1 MLSIGLCLLAFI
13 FSYAAGR
20 RSLTIGL
27 ATVFTVGYFYGI
39 LRANIPEPSS
49 HFIFDAAVAGLY
61 VTQLVRKPRGEELRS
76 QQMLRLWVGLLI
88 AWPVILF
95 FVPVQSYLVQAVG
108 LRGNVYLLPFLLL
121 GGRLRDEEVYRLALW
136 LSVLNLVAAAFAGA
150 EFFLG
155 VERFYPR
162 NEVTDLIYK
171 SVVDEDYMN
180 PDRSLAL
187 RIPSTFTSAHA
198 YAGMMVMTLAF
209 VIGAWALRRE
219 RGRWERGLLYAAMGV
234 STVGVFAAAARSP
247 VIILALMLL
256 TVFLTVR
263 LKAHGWAFLL
273 IMLAGVGW
281 VVSSEA
287 RLQRFMTLQDVEFVS
302 ERVSWSVNDSFTQ
315 LLTEYPL
322 GNGLGGGGTSMPY
335 FLASEVS
342 PPSYYMENEYARI
355 VLEQGVLGLCLWLAF
370 IVWLFTR
377 PHIRRSDPWHVG
389 RRLTWVACAAFFATG
404 MIGKGL
410 LTSIPGTALML
421 LGAGWIAVR
430 HSRWQAEVEADGR
443 ESVAPVGDGE
453 TTVLTGQYV

>member
-1 MLSIGLCLLAFI
+1 MLSVGLCLFAFA
-13 FSYAAGR
+13 FAYAAGR
-20 RSLTIGL
+20 RSLVAGL
-27 ATVFTVGYFYGI
+27 VVVFTVGYFYGI
-39 LRANIPEPSS
+39 LRANVPEPFS
-49 HFIFDAAVAGLY
+49 HFIFDSAVAGLY
-61 VTQLVRKPRGEELRS
+61 VTQLWRRQRDDEWQS
-76 QQMLRLWVGLLI
+76 QQLLRLWVGLLV
-88 AWPVILF
+88 AWPLILF
-95 FVPVQSYLVQAVG
+95 FVPVQSYPVQFVG
-108 LRGNVYLLPFLLL
+108 LRGNVFLLPFLLL
-121 GGRLRDEEVYRLALW
+121 GGRLKDEEVYKLALCFG
-136 LSVLNLVAAAFAGA
+136 VLNLIAAAFAGA
-150 EFFLG
+150 EFFMG

-162 NEVTDLIYK
+162 NEVTDLIYR
-171 SVVDEDYMN
+171 SIVDEDFTN

-187 RIPSTFTSAHA
+187 RIPATFTGAHA

-219 RGRWERGLLYAAMGV
+219 RGRWERRMLYATMAASM
-234 STVGVFAAAARSP
+234 VGVFAAAARSP

-263 LKAHGWAFLL
+263 FKAHGWVFLL
-273 IMLAGVGW
+273 VMLAGVGW

-287 RLQRFMTLQDVEFVS
+287 RLQRFTTLQDVEFVS

-315 LLTEYPL
+315 LMVEYPL

-335 FLASEVS
+335 FLANEVS
-342 PPSYYMENEYARI
+342 PPTYYMENEYARI
-355 VLEQGVLGLCLWLAF
+355 VLEQGVLGLCLWAGF

-377 PHIRRSDPWHVG
+377 RNVRRSDTWYVG

-430 HSRWQAEVEADGR
+430 RSQWQDEVEYEGR
-443 ESVAPVGDGE
+443 ELVATAGDEEPSVPAE
-453 TTVLTGQYV
+453 QYG

>member
-1 MLSIGLCLLAFI
+1 MIAISLCLLAFA
-13 FSYAAGR
+13 FSYAAGK
-20 RSLTIGL
+20 RSLAAGL

-39 LRANIPEPSS
+39 LRANVPEPSS
-49 HFIFDAAVAGLY
+49 HFIFDAAVVGLY
-61 VTQLVRKPRGEELRS
+61 LTQLWRTPPVEERRS
-76 QQMLRLWVGLLI
+76 QQMLRLWVGVLI

-95 FVPVQSYLVQAVG
+95 FVPAQSYPVQVVG
-108 LRGNVYLLPFLLL
+108 LRGNVFLLPFLLL
-121 GGRLRDEEVYRLALW
+121 GARLKDEEVYRLALW
-136 LSVLNLVAAAFAGA
+136 FGALNLVAAAFAGA

-171 SVVDEDYMN
+171 SIVDEDFAN
-180 PDRSLAL
+180 PDRSTAL
-187 RIPSTFTSAHA
+187 RIPATFTSAHA

-209 VIGAWALRRE
+209 LIGAWALRRQ
-219 RGRWERGLLYAAMGV
+219 RGRWERRLLYVAMGV
-234 STVGVFAAAARSP
+234 SLVGVFAAAARSP

-256 TVFLTVR
+256 TVFLSVR

-273 IMLAGVGW
+273 VMLAGVGW
-281 VVSSEA
+281 IVSSEA
-287 RLQRFMTLQDVEFVS
+287 RLQRFMTLQDVEFVG
-302 ERVSWSVNDSFTQ
+302 ERVSWSVNDNFTQ

-342 PPSYYMENEYARI
+342 PPSTYMENEYARI

-370 IVWLFTR
+370 IAWLFTR
-377 PHIRRSDPWHVG
+377 PHIRRADPWYVG
-389 RRLTWVACAAFFATG
+389 RRLAWVACAAFFATG

-421 LGAGWIAVR
+421 LAAGWIAVR
-430 HSRWQAEVEADGR
+430 RTRRQAEGR
-443 ESVAPVGDGE
+443 EMVAAGGDGE
-453 TTVLTGQYV
+453 PTTLAGQYV

>member
-1 MLSIGLCLLAFI
+1 MLSISLCLLAFA
-13 FSYAAGR
+13 FAYAAGK
-20 RSLTIGL
+20 RSLWLGL

-39 LRANIPEPSS
+39 LRANVPEPSS
-49 HFIFDAAVAGLY
+49 HFIFDAAVVGLY
-61 VTQLVRKPRGEELRS
+61 LTQFARRSRGGEHRS
-76 QQMLRLWVGLLI
+76 QQLLRLWVGLLI
-88 AWPVILF
+88 AWPLVLF
-95 FVPVQSYLVQAVG
+95 FVPVQSYPVQFVG
-108 LRGNVYLLPFLLL
+108 LRGNIFLLPFLLL

-136 LSVLNLVAAAFAGA
+136 LGVLNLVVAAFAGA

-162 NEVTDLIYK
+162 NEVTDLIYR
-171 SVVDEDYMN
+171 SVVDEDFTN
-180 PDRSLAL
+180 PDRSQAL
-187 RIPSTFTSAHA
+187 RIPATFTSAHA
-198 YAGMMVMTLAF
+198 YAGMMVLSLAYL
-209 VIGAWALRRE
+209 IGAWALRRE
-219 RGRWERGLLYAAMGV
+219 RGRWERRLVYAAIGV
-234 STVGVFAAAARSP
+234 TTVGVFAAAARSP

-263 LKAHGWAFLL
+263 LKAHGWVFLL
-273 IMLAGVGW
+273 VMLAGVGW

-302 ERVSWSVNDSFTQ
+302 ERVSWSVNDNFGQ

-355 VLEQGVLGLCLWLAF
+355 VLEQGVLGLCIWLAF
-370 IVWLFTR
+370 IAWLFTR
-377 PHIRRSDPWHVG
+377 PHVRRTDEWHVG

-430 HSRWQAEVEADGR
+430 QTRRQAEGEMEGR
-443 ESVAPVGDGE
+443 EASGEGEAAP
-453 TTVLTGQYV
+453 LARQYV

>member
-1 MLSIGLCLLAFI
+1 MLSVGLCLLAFA
-13 FSYAAGR
+13 FSYAAGK
-20 RSLTIGL
+20 RSLMLGL

-39 LRANIPEPSS
+39 LRANVPEPSS

-61 VTQLVRKPRGEELRS
+61 LTQLGRKARGGELRS
-76 QQMLRLWVGLLI
+76 QHLLRLWVGLLI

-121 GGRLRDEEVYRLALW
+121 GGRLRDEEVYKLALW
-136 LSVLNLVAAAFAGA
+136 LGVLNLVAAAFAGA

-162 NEVTDLIYK
+162 NEVTDLIYR
-171 SVVDEDYMN
+171 SAVDEDYTN

-234 STVGVFAAAARSP
+234 SAVGVFAAAARSP

-370 IVWLFTR
+370 IAWLFTR
-377 PHIRRSDPWHVG
+377 PHIRRSDPWYVG

-453 TTVLTGQYV
+453 TRVLTGQYV

>member
-1 MLSIGLCLLAFI
+1 MVSIALCLLAFA
-13 FSYAAGR
+13 FAYAAGK
-20 RSLTIGL
+20 RSLFLGL

-39 LRANIPEPSS
+39 LRANVPEPSS
-49 HFIFDAAVAGLY
+49 HFIFDAAVVGLY
-61 VTQLVRKPRGEELRS
+61 VTQFARRPAPGEHRS
-76 QQMLRLWVGLLI
+76 QQLLRLWVGVLI

-95 FVPVQSYLVQAVG
+95 FVPVQSYPVQFVG
-108 LRGNVYLLPFLLL
+108 LRGNVFLLPFLLL
-121 GGRLRDEEVYRLALW
+121 GGRLRDEEVNRLALW
-136 LSVLNLVAAAFAGA
+136 FGVLNLVAAAFAGA

-162 NEVTDLIYK
+162 NEVTDLIYR
-171 SVVDEDYMN
+171 SVVDENFTN
-180 PDRSLAL
+180 PDRIQAL
-187 RIPSTFTSAHA
+187 RIPATFTSAHA
-198 YAGMMVMTLAF
+198 YAGTMVLTLAYL
-209 VIGAWALRRE
+209 VGAWALKRE
-219 RGRWERGLLYAAMGV
+219 RGRWERRFVYAAMAV

-247 VIILALMLL
+247 VIILALMLV
-256 TVFLTVR
+256 TVFVTVR
-263 LKAHGWAFLL
+263 LRAQAWAFLL
-273 IMLAGVGW
+273 VMLAGVGW

-302 ERVSWSVNDSFTQ
+302 ERVSWSVNDSFVQ

-370 IVWLFTR
+370 IAWLFTR
-377 PHIRRSDPWHVG
+377 PHIRRSDPWYVG
-389 RRLTWVACAAFFATG
+389 RRLTWVVCAAFFATG

-430 HSRWQAEVEADGR
+430 RPRWQTDAEAEGRDPSAASEGEA
-443 ESVAPVGDGE
+443 AP
-453 TTVLTGQYV
+453 LAGQYV

>member
-1 MLSIGLCLLAFI
+1 MLSIGLCLLAFA
-13 FSYAAGR
+13 FSYAAGK
-20 RSLTIGL
+20 RSLALGL

-39 LRANIPEPSS
+39 LRANVPEPSS
-49 HFIFDAAVAGLY
+49 HFIFDAAVVGLY
-61 VTQLVRKPRGEELRS
+61 VTQLGRKSRAVEHRS
-76 QQMLRLWVGLLI
+76 QKLLRLWVGLLI
-88 AWPVILF
+88 AWPVVLF
-95 FVPVQSYLVQAVG
+95 FVPVQSYPVQFVG
-108 LRGNVYLLPFLLL
+108 LRGNVFLLPFLLL
-121 GGRLRDEEVYRLALW
+121 GSRLRDDEVYRLALW
-136 LSVLNLVAAAFAGA
+136 FGALNLVAAAFAGA

-155 VERFYPR
+155 VESFYPH

-171 SVVDEDYMN
+171 SIVDEDFMN
-180 PDRSLAL
+180 PDRSTAL
-187 RIPSTFTSAHA
+187 RIPATFTSAHA
-198 YAGMMVMTLAF
+198 YAGMMVMTLAPI
-209 VIGAWALRRE
+209 IGAWALRRA
-219 RGRWERGLLYAAMGV
+219 RGRWERRLLYAAMTV

-273 IMLAGVGW
+273 VMLAGVGW
-281 VVSSEA
+281 IVSSEA

-302 ERVSWSVNDSFTQ
+302 ERVSWSVNDNFTQ
-315 LLTEYPL
+315 ILTEYPL

-342 PPSYYMENEYARI
+342 PPTSYMENEYARI

-377 PHIRRSDPWHVG
+377 SHVRRSDPWYVG

-430 HSRWQAEVEADGR
+430 RPGWQADAEGR
-443 ESVAPVGDGE
+443 EAAAGDGE
-453 TTVLTGQYV
+453 AAPLAGQYV

>member
-1 MLSIGLCLLAFI
+1 MLAIGLCLIAFA
-13 FSYAAGR
+13 FSYAAGK
-20 RSLTIGL
+20 RSLAAGL

-39 LRANIPEPSS
+39 LRANVPEPSS
-49 HFIFDAAVAGLY
+49 HFIFDAAVVGLY
-61 VTQLVRKPRGEELRS
+61 LTQLWRTPPAEERRA
-76 QQMLRLWVGLLI
+76 QQLLRLWVGLLI

-95 FVPVQSYLVQAVG
+95 FVPVQSYPVQFVG
-108 LRGNVYLLPFLLL
+108 LRGNVFLLPFLLL

-136 LSVLNLVAAAFAGA
+136 LGALNLVAAAFAGA

-171 SVVDEDYMN
+171 SIVDEDYAN
-180 PDRSLAL
+180 PDRITAL

-209 VIGAWALRRE
+209 LIGAWALRRE
-219 RGRWERGLLYAAMGV
+219 RGRWERRLLYAAMGV
-234 STVGVFAAAARSP
+234 SLVGVFAAAARSP
-247 VIILALMLL
+247 VVILALMLL
-256 TVFLTVR
+256 TVFLSVR

-273 IMLAGVGW
+273 VMLAGVGW
-281 VVSSEA
+281 IVSSEA
-287 RLQRFMTLQDVEFVS
+287 RLQRFMTLQDVEFVG
-302 ERVSWSVNDSFTQ
+302 ERVSWSVNDNFTQ
-315 LLTEYPL
+315 LMTEYPL

-342 PPSYYMENEYARI
+342 PPSTYMENEYARI

-377 PHIRRSDPWHVG
+377 PHIRRSDPWYVG
-389 RRLTWVACAAFFATG
+389 RRLAWVACAAFFATG

-421 LGAGWIAVR
+421 LAAGWIAVR
-430 HSRWQAEVEADGR
+430 RTRWQAEGR
-443 ESVAPVGDGE
+443 EAVAAGGDGE
-453 TTVLTGQYV
+453 PAPLAGQYV